1 MDLADKRL
9 EALDTVIN
17 MDITVDDLR
26 RILMLFRYVKYRMEY
41 DDENHLDLHD
51 EVLMRW
57 LEHLYTESLRIEGIN
72 CF

>member
-1 MDLADKRL
+1 MDAEYERL
-9 EALDTVIN
+9 EALDIVIN

-26 RILMLFRYVKYRMEY
+26 RILMLFRYIKYRMEY
-41 DDENHLDLHD
+41 DDECHLDLRD

-57 LEHLYTESLRIEGIN
+57 LEHLYTESLRTEGIN